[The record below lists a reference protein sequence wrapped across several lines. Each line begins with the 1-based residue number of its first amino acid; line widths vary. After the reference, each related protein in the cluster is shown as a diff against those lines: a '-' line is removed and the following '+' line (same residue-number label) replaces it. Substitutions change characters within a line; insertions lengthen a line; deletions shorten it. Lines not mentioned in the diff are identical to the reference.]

1 MDLTPNLTGPIGPLP
16 ENVPW
21 ATLYDL
27 PGRHS
32 SYSPTFSFNR
42 TSLQLAAGGS
52 ICFVGAAGHTCISNG
67 RLDATAGGFLPSE
80 QGINHG
86 SRATDPRLYAECF
99 DRTVSRTG
107 AALHA
112 GIAVCN
118 FNLSIGLT
126 QDRVGTDQKT
136 GATSYAFLSIKSQ
149 RDNILQIDQLT
160 RHIELLIQRIAIQSR
175 E

>member
-1 MDLTPNLTGPIGPLP
+1 MGHAIRSAKSSLP
-16 ENVPW
+16 R
-21 ATLYDL
+21 TL
-27 PGRHS
+27 PGFHS
-32 SYSPTFSFNR
+32 NR

-52 ICFVGAAGHTCISNG
+52 ICVVGAPAHGCISTRRFNGAAG
-67 RLDATAGGFLPSE
+67 RFLPSKH
-80 QGINHG
+80 GIDD
-86 SRATDPRLYAECF
+86 SSCAADSRLYAECF
-99 DRTVSRTG
+99 YRTVSRTG

-126 QDRVGTDQKT
+126 QDRVGTDEKT
-136 GATSYAFLSIKSQ
+136 GATSHAFLSIKSQ

-160 RHIELLIQRIAIQSR
+160 RHIELLTRRIAIQSR